1 MNSRYRAILRI
12 VVAAGAFAAAAGAPG
27 AASASAQNIAPG
39 VPGRSALP
47 SGASHAQGESP
58 NAVHETGGAV
68 QPDNRAAGR
77 AGAHRGSPDARGA
90 APRGSDSRNGGGAGS
105 GGARSGAVGGAVG
118 GTPGG
123 AAGGG
128 AGNGD
133 AHGY

>member
-12 VVAAGAFAAAAGAPG
+12 VVTAGAPG
-27 AASASAQNIAPG
+27 AASAQNLAPG
-39 VPGRSALP
+39 VPGRPQLS
-47 SGASHAQGESP
+47 SGASQPHGESP

-68 QPDNRAAGR
+68 QPDNRAAGH
-77 AGAHRGSPDARGA
+77 AGAHRGSPDSRGA
-90 APRGSDSRNGGGAGS
+90 SPRGSDSRNGGGAGS
-105 GGARSGAVGGAVG
+105 GGARSGAVGG
-118 GTPGG
+118 TPGG

>member
-12 VVAAGAFAAAAGAPG
+12 VVTAGAPG
-27 AASASAQNIAPG
+27 AASAQNLAPG
-39 VPGRSALP
+39 VPGRPQLP
-47 SGASHAQGESP
+47 SGASQPHGESP

-68 QPDNRAAGR
+68 QPDNRAAGH
-77 AGAHRGSPDARGA
+77 AGAHRGSPDSRGA
-90 APRGSDSRNGGGAGS
+90 SPRGSDSRNGGGA
-105 GGARSGAVGGAVG
+105 VG

-123 AAGGG
+123 AGGGG